1 MSWDK
6 GWNFRA
12 TSGYVTDGANTTYEL
27 GEQYPVTRNT
37 VTFGWV
43 GFGPL
48 SVDRNNALDVRLAGI
63 NYFSS
68 SGVTGT
74 FQVDLPATGDYT
86 IHLALGDAGGG
97 GSASCVC
104 VIKDNASTLATIN
117 FDASVGT
124 KVTDATGTLLN
135 TTTWPGSEAGASL
148 TFATTTLSIALTSP
162 SLVMIE
168 HLFVSQAG
176 AASGGGPLIGGEL
189 LDGGALTHGRLI
201 S

>member
-1 MSWDK
+1 MAWDK
-6 GWNFRA
+6 GFNFRA
-12 TSGYVTDGANTTYEL
+12 TSGYVTDGANTTYVV

-48 SVDRNNALDVRLAGI
+48 SVDRNNALDVRFAGI

-68 SGVTGT
+68 NGVTGT
-74 FQVDLPATGDYT
+74 FQVDLPATDSYT

-104 VIKDNASTLATIN
+104 VIKDNATTLSTIN

-124 KVTDATGTLLN
+124 KVTDAAGTVLN
-135 TTTWPGSEAGASL
+135 TTSWPGSEAGTTFS
-148 TFATTTLSIALTSP
+148 FATTTLSIALTSP
-162 SLVMIE
+162 SLVMLE
-168 HLFVSQAG
+168 HLFVSRVVAG
-176 AASGGGPLIGGEL
+176 GSAVYGAPFYFGIGNE
-189 LDGGALTHGRLI
+189 I
-201 S
+201 NV